1 MDRDYI
7 AFDKDGEIEDLV
19 VTEIKHEEP
28 NINAAPVQNSPI
40 IGTPD
45 WKMPERPVKEKKKKE
60 KKPRTPK
67 EKTPYVTKR
76 FLVICLIIAVIVSS
90 GLGAGIAMRFGAG
103 TTTKKH
109 SNLSESNLAAA
120 TGSKLTVSQIVDKN
134 ADSVVEIVV
143 EATSTD
149 FFGQQQVEEG
159 AGSGVIVN
167 ANGFIVTNY
176 HVIDGANNV
185 QVTLHNGKSYSA
197 KIVGGDDANDIA
209 VLKINQKNLQA
220 ATLGDSSDVAVGDL
234 AVAIGNPLG
243 QLGGTATTGI
253 ISALNRR
260 LTIDNRT
267 LDLMQTD
274 AAVNPGNS
282 GGGLFNGAGEL
293 IGIVDAKT
301 SATGV
306 EGLAFAIPIN
316 TVKDE
321 VNDLIKDGKVKGKP
335 SIGISIYDVSE
346 DNAQYYNLDGEG
358 VYIAEVTGDNAKKA
372 GLKKGDKILK
382 FNGSEIDSSSDLIS
396 KVRDCKIGD
405 KVNLQILREGQKI
418 TINTKL
424 EESTQN

>member
-19 VTEIKHEEP
+19 VTEIKHKEP

-103 TTTKKH
+103 TTIKKH
-109 SNLSESNLAAA
+109 SHLSESNLAAA

>member
-28 NINAAPVQNSPI
+28 NINAEPVQHSPI

-67 EKTPYVTKR
+67 ENTPYVTKR